1 MRGIHDIRVQI
12 QMSIQVICV
21 GLVWQ
26 NQYAELARC
35 FWDCV
40 QRFKVMKIAEGDVLR
55 SLLLLLLFLL
65 APLAVILQSAT

>member
-1 MRGIHDIRVQI
+1 MRGIHDIPVQ
-12 QMSIQVICV
+12 IQVICV

-35 FWDCV
+35 FWDGV
-40 QRFKVMKIAEGDVLR
+40 QGFKVMKIAEGDVLR